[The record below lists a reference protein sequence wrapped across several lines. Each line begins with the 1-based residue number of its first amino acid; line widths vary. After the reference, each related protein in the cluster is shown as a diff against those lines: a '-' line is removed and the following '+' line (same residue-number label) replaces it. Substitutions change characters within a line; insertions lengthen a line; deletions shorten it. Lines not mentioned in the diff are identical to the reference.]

1 MVFKYIWLKTTR
13 QKKTLLS
20 IITIV
25 FPLTVLCT
33 IILNLQLGTDMEKL
47 IADHIPMKTEIVNN
61 HFFTNQYY
69 KMIDKNTVYYNSRA
83 EYFDYFNDVL
93 SELKHISSSGRI
105 VFSNYNVCFYANC
118 EESTLGLVNCYGVN
132 NTAFF
137 DRYSLSLIDGCF
149 FSDSDIQNGVEKT
162 VVSKNIK
169 VIDNGTERQVKIGDR
184 LNICE
189 ELTITVSGIY
199 EETEKY
205 YEEKMNAFR
214 NTNVCFIPEALA
226 EEIVNEYA
234 LNDGYIFNP
243 NIDGIMLET
252 NDYNE
257 YLRLQDQV
265 ENMFEKI
272 KQYAKAHL
280 LPEPGFSLVQQ
291 NTEMILLAISRI
303 KTFYSIIFSF
313 LVFMLLLVFCSSMI
327 QIMHKNNK
335 EIALFFSI
343 GETRRKV
350 AVMYM
355 SCYVTYVLFLAILS
369 MPVGIAASRRLS
381 AIILERIHSV
391 DSELLSYSNSNIGT
405 LPDINV
411 GSISISGSTMLKTS
425 LILLSSL
432 SCVVCLI
439 IIMHTV
445 SLSDQK
451 IRYILA
457 RKDN

>member
-1 MVFKYIWLKTTR
+1 
-13 QKKTLLS
+13 
-20 IITIV
+20 
-25 FPLTVLCT
+25 
-33 IILNLQLGTDMEKL
+33 
-47 IADHIPMKTEIVNN
+47 
-61 HFFTNQYY
+61 
-69 KMIDKNTVYYNSRA
+69 
-83 EYFDYFNDVL
+83 
-93 SELKHISSSGRI
+93 
-105 VFSNYNVCFYANC
+105 
-118 EESTLGLVNCYGVN
+118 
-132 NTAFF
+132 
-137 DRYSLSLIDGCF
+137 
-149 FSDSDIQNGVEKT
+149 
-162 VVSKNIK
+162 
-169 VIDNGTERQVKIGDR
+169 
-184 LNICE
+184 
-189 ELTITVSGIY
+189 
-199 EETEKY
+199 
-205 YEEKMNAFR
+205 
-214 NTNVCFIPEALA
+214 
-226 EEIVNEYA
+226 
-234 LNDGYIFNP
+234 
-243 NIDGIMLET
+243 
-252 NDYNE
+252 
-257 YLRLQDQV
+257 
-265 ENMFEKI
+265 
-272 KQYAKAHL
+272 
-280 LPEPGFSLVQQ
+280 
-291 NTEMILLAISRI
+291 
-303 KTFYSIIFSF
+303 
-313 LVFMLLLVFCSSMI
+313 MI

-411 GSISISGSTMLKTS
+411 GSISISGSTTLKTS